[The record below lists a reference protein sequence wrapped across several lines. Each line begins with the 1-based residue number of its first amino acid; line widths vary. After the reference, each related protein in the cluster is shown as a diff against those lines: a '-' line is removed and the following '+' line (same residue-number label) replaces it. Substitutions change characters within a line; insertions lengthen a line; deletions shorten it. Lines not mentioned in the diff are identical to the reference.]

1 MLTEQ
6 RLCSADGTRLSVSTL
21 SQLRRLTAAHKEVY
35 SKVVLAATAELAS
48 ALVDMPTEMRD
59 ERQVGLVS
67 SINWRLNAQA
77 EFYANR
83 ERWLDAAEEICF
95 LIESRRETC
104 SFSAD
109 GVDLSDDDD
118 LARFSELLNIIQATQ
133 EADVTSLQERLARL
147 SRSAA
152 VLGIG
157 SPT

>member
-1 MLTEQ
+1 MLTEH

-21 SQLRRLTAAHKEVY
+21 SQLHRLTAAHKEVY

-83 ERWLDAAEEICF
+83 GMA
-95 LIESRRETC
+95 
-104 SFSAD
+104 
-109 GVDLSDDDD
+109 
-118 LARFSELLNIIQATQ
+118 
-133 EADVTSLQERLARL
+133 
-147 SRSAA
+147 
-152 VLGIG
+152 
-157 SPT
+157 

>member
-1 MLTEQ
+1 ML
-6 RLCSADGTRLSVSTL
+6 RPSS
-21 SQLRRLTAAHKEVY
+21 
-35 SKVVLAATAELAS
+35 
-48 ALVDMPTEMRD
+48 MPT
-59 ERQVGLVS
+59 GG
-67 SINWRLNAQA
+67 
-77 EFYANR
+77 
-83 ERWLDAAEEICF
+83 WLDAAEEICF

-152 VLGIG
+152 VVGIG

>member
-1 MLTEQ
+1 M
-6 RLCSADGTRLSVSTL
+6 
-21 SQLRRLTAAHKEVY
+21 RRLTAAHKEVY

-95 LIESRRETC
+95 LIESRRETY
-104 SFSAD
+104 SFSAN

-118 LARFSELLNIIQATQ
+118 LARFSELLNIIQATH
-133 EADVTSLQERLARL
+133 EAEVTALQERLARL

-152 VLGIG
+152 VVGIG